1 MKKSLRLL
9 FASVVV
15 IGGMA
20 TVSFGQTEDNNKPKS
35 INERQQIQRERIRDG
50 AKEGDLNKNELKRL
64 AKDQAQIRQ
73 LERKARADGEVSHRE
88 RGRIQHELNQ
98 SSRHIRRARNN

>member
-9 FASVVV
+9 FASLIV

-20 TVSFGQTEDNNKPKS
+20 VVSFGQTEHNNKPKG
-35 INERQQIQRERIRDG
+35 INERQQNQRERIKDG
-50 AKEGDLNKNELKRL
+50 VTEGDLNKNELKRL

-73 LERKARADGEVSHRE
+73 LERKARADGEVTLRE
-88 RGRIQHELNQ
+88 RGRIQRELNQ
-98 SSRHIRRARNN
+98 SSRHIHRARNN